1 MREAHRTGFTTSK
14 FRRVEQTRDRPDA
27 CNVALRSYLR
37 FAEIQFNISIAITLA
52 TLFVYVVI
60 LRPPG
65 LPCPVMG
72 ALEIRILSKILSAT
86 LGKWIFR
93 QKNASVSNLVSLT

>member
-37 FAEIQFNISIAITLA
+37 FAEIQFNISIAIA
-52 TLFVYVVI
+52 
-60 LRPPG
+60 G
-65 LPCPVMG
+65 
-72 ALEIRILSKILSAT
+72 
-86 LGKWIFR
+86 
-93 QKNASVSNLVSLT
+93 VSNLVQRNKSHGDGEYLEGT